1 MTIPISEDLPPPARP
16 DSEAVRRRLEH
27 ERRDRIAQLKAL
39 LEDEETASDE
49 IMGVQQTSARR
60 VIEEIDAALERL
72 DAGEYGTCPRCGEP
86 IPAERL
92 EILPYARHCVR
103 CRQRSR

>member
-1 MTIPISEDLPPPARP
+1 VTNPISEDLPPPVHP
-16 DSEAVRRRLEH
+16 DSEAVRRLLEH
-27 ERRDRIAQLKAL
+27 ERRDRIARLAAL
-39 LEDEETASDE
+39 REDEGSASDD
-49 IMGVQQTSARR
+49 IAGVQRTSARR

>member
-1 MTIPISEDLPPPARP
+1 
-16 DSEAVRRRLEH
+16 LEY
-27 ERRDRIAQLKAL
+27 ERRDRIARLTAL
-39 LEDEETASDE
+39 REDEGSASDE
-49 IMGVQQTSARR
+49 IMGLRRASTQR

-72 DAGEYGTCPRCGEP
+72 DAGGYGTCPRCGKP